1 MRAAALKGK
10 LGRWTGW
17 FPQPKIGRNLGFRW
31 GGQDRG
37 TIMRHFVLAV
47 AVAAALSAPAAAQT
61 PYQSGYTTTVLPLGE
76 LSKESQ
82 GWLVN
87 ETMKQALQ
95 VMSLADLDKEIESSI
110 GNELDPIGAH
120 HHATHD
126 DMVSAVRYTI
136 VTKARELL
144 AADIKERQKLYAKDK
159 SDENMLDLQGAIGRK
174 TRLDALCE
182 QAKRRLSRAASQIA
196 AD

>member
-1 MRAAALKGK
+1 MRTLLLGLATAL
-10 LGRWTGW
+10 
-17 FPQPKIGRNLGFRW
+17 
-31 GGQDRG
+31 
-37 TIMRHFVLAV
+37 
-47 AVAAALSAPAAAQT
+47 ALCGPAAAQYGST
-61 PYQSGYTTTVLPLGE
+61 PYQTGYTTNVTPLGE

-82 GWLVN
+82 GWLVT
-87 ETMKQALQ
+87 ETVKQALS
-95 VMSLADLDKEIESSI
+95 VMSLSDLDKEIEASV
-110 GNELDPIGAH
+110 GKELDGIGAH

-126 DMVSAVRYTI
+126 DMVSAIRYTI
-136 VTKARELL
+136 VTKARDLL
-144 AADIKERQKLYAKDK
+144 AADIKERQKLYAKDN